1 MSKRLLL
8 LVVVAPA
15 LLGLMIAMIVRAP
28 TPVQSIT
35 LLDQPRA
42 LPSAQ
47 LLTGEGQ
54 TVIAN
59 APGDQWRLLFFG
71 FTHCPD
77 ICPTTLER
85 LARVRGGSKTLED
98 DLRLEFVTVDP
109 ERDTPQA
116 MHQYATYFDPSIR
129 SLTGEAEAIRR
140 FAEGAGLAF
149 LKVPLDEGG
158 YTMDHSAALVLVNPQ
173 GRIAGYILPPW
184 DVDTLRQD
192 LETVVSS

>member
-15 LLGLMIAMIVRAP
+15 MLGLIIAMIVRAP

-35 LLDQPRA
+35 LLERPRP
-42 LPSAQ
+42 LPASE
-47 LLTGEGQ
+47 LTTGKGEAI
-54 TVIAN
+54 IAN
-59 APGDQWRLLFFG
+59 AQGDQWRLMFFG

-85 LARVRGGSKTLED
+85 LSRVRRTSETLRGA
-98 DLRLEFVTVDP
+98 LRLEFVTVDP
-109 ERDTPQA
+109 ERDTPQT
-116 MHQYATYFDPSIR
+116 MEQYATYFDSSIR
-129 SLTGEAEAIRR
+129 SLTGDPDAIKQ
-140 FAEGAGLAF
+140 FAEGAGIAF
-149 LKVPLDEGG
+149 LKVPLDDGG

-184 DVDTLRQD
+184 DVETLRQD
-192 LETVVSS
+192 LETVVRS

>member
-15 LLGLMIAMIVRAP
+15 LLGLIIAMIVRAP

-35 LLDQPRA
+35 LLEQPRP
-42 LPSAQ
+42 LPGAT
-47 LLTGEGQ
+47 LVTGKGE
-54 TVIAN
+54 TVLAN
-59 APGDQWRLLFFG
+59 AASEQWRLLFFG

-85 LARVRGGSKTLED
+85 LARVRGGSDSLSKK
-98 DLRLEFVTVDP
+98 LRLEFVTVDP
-109 ERDTPQA
+109 ARDTPQA
-116 MHQYATYFDPSIR
+116 MEQYATYFDPAIR
-129 SLTGEAEAIRR
+129 SLTGEPEAIQQ
-140 FAEGAGLAF
+140 FAEGAGIAF
-149 LKVPLDEGG
+149 LKVPLDGGG
-158 YTMDHSAALVLVNPQ
+158 YTMDHSAALVLINPQ

-192 LETVVSS
+192 LETVVRS